1 MKAVDKAKRLASH
14 ICIICSTAILV
25 IQILDWYNP
34 FMDFMGN
41 SRFLL
46 YGLCIAAMF
55 LGICE
60 ICRKKDDK
68 GRRRKYAG
76 SKHESIFSK
85 ERYGIF
91 PDYRRHMEMIRR
103 ELKGKVEAC
112 MDGRDE
118 AQI

>member
-91 PDYRRHMEMIRR
+91 PGLPQTHGNDP
-103 ELKGKVEAC
+103 KGIEGEGGGVH
-112 MDGRDE
+112 GRKR
-118 AQI
+118 